1 MQDTESNSTQS
12 LIDKYYQEEQERRL
26 QEKTQAEISV
36 KIEPADL
43 AMLNMIARRFSKSRD
58 EITRDVMS
66 TALIDLFSRLESG
79 ERKLLA
85 RDADEATRQLAE
97 EIAEE
102 NGVTDVDIRQ
112 GQWTTHEK
120 NIVKLERKRA
130 REQEKQQEL
139 LASAQ
144 KVLDQTATSAVTSKV
159 TATTDTD
166 AADES
171 EELSAEGMKPSNE
184 AEATSVFSAG

>member
-1 MQDTESNSTQS
+1 
-12 LIDKYYQEEQERRL
+12 
-26 QEKTQAEISV
+26 
-36 KIEPADL
+36 
-43 AMLNMIARRFSKSRD
+43 MLNMIARRFNKSRD
-58 EITRDVMS
+58 EISRDIMS
-66 TALIDLFSRLESG
+66 TALIDLFSHLDAG

-120 NIVKLERKRA
+120 HFVKLERKRA

-139 LASAQ
+139 LVNAEQVLAQ
-144 KVLDQTATSAVTSKV
+144 QPV
-159 TATTDTD
+159 D
-166 AADES
+166 A
-171 EELSAEGMKPSNE
+171 LSAEGTNPSDE
-184 AEATSVFSAG
+184 AEATSVFAEA